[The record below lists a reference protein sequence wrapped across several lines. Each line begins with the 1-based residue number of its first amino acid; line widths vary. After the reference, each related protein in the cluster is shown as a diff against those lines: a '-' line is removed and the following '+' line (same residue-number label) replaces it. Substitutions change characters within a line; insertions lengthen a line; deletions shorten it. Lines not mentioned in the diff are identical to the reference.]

1 MSKENIDNKTEEL
14 IDDQV
19 NLIKDD
25 RLVKR
30 IDKDHIE
37 IDGAK
42 YEVIE
47 EYQESIDLEKIEARY
62 TDFFEKFH
70 YIVGDISKDQLRL
83 KGFYDDSQSGI
94 PIDLK
99 ISYVED
105 YLAEY
110 CSYGCPYFILKRVD
124 KTKNFQP
131 YSENKK
137 SNSNKGSKCQS
148 KRNNSSRHKQSR
160 NKDNR
165 RSSNKQSKKSS
176 KSKFKK
182 KDKKQNQDNQSKKQ
196 NVKTVKDQKG
206 KAKFKINKKQ

>member
-137 SNSNKGSKCQS
+137 SNSNKGSKRQS

>member
-14 IDDQV
+14 IEDQV
-19 NLIKDD
+19 NIVNDD

-30 IDKDHIE
+30 IDKKHIE

-47 EYQESIDLEKIEARY
+47 EYQDAIDFEKIEARY

-83 KGFYDDSQSGI
+83 KGFYEDSQTGI

-110 CSYGCPYFILKRVD
+110 CSYGCPYFIIKRVD
-124 KTKNFQP
+124 SIKNFQP
-131 YSENKK
+131 YNENKK
-137 SNSNKGSKCQS
+137 SHSSKKS
-148 KRNNSSRHKQSR
+148 KRNTQRSKSGRNKQSK

-165 RSSNKQSKKSS
+165 RSSHKQMKKSP

-182 KDKKQNQDNQSKKQ
+182 KDKKHNQENNANKQ

>member
-137 SNSNKGSKCQS
+137 SNSNKGSKRQS

-165 RSSNKQSKKSS
+165 RLSNKQSKKSS